1 MPKASL
7 GSRTSAPFERFMSAR
22 RQLNKMSACRQLS
35 KMSGVSTLNKMSTCR
50 QLNKNVVVDNE
61 KNVGPPTIALAASK
75 QFPEL
80 KKILFHVKQ
89 ILFERECHS
98 NGASFESGSDSR
110 WFVKCSRIAFDFAD
124 NAI

>member
-1 MPKASL
+1 
-7 GSRTSAPFERFMSAR
+7 MSA
-22 RQLNKMSACRQLS
+22 
-35 KMSGVSTLNKMSTCR
+35 CR

-89 ILFERECHS
+89 ILFEWECHS
-98 NGASFESGSDSR
+98 NGASFERSVIRTERHS
-110 WFVKCSRIAFDFAD
+110 
-124 NAI
+124 NAEVILAGLESVPALRAILHTMSSNLR